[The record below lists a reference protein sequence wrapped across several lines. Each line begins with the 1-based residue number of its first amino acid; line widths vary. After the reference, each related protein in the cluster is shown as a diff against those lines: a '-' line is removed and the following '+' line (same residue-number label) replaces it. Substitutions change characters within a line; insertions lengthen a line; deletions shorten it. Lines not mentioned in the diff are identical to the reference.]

1 MQEHCSIIGKLLSGI
16 NRKQFKRITDKYKG
30 DRYVKYFNC
39 WSQFVCIFIGQ
50 IGNFTSLREIID
62 AVNFQ
67 PQNQYHLGIKKNI
80 SKSTFAEANEKRD
93 WRIYRDVFL
102 KLIDNL
108 PNWKRTQ
115 VSNVVKILDS
125 SPIQLDLV
133 NHSWAEK
140 TQRIEG
146 IKLHL
151 IYDLTKTI
159 PTYFEFSGA
168 RTNDIEVGKKTEIE
182 KGCTYVFDKGYM
194 DFNWWSDIDDK
205 GAYFVTRLK
214 KNNAIIEL
222 SLIQDHNEI
231 VSSQLIKLKSRYL
244 THYGKN
250 RCADKILKRVIIK
263 REGKSPL
270 VVVTNDLNR
279 SSEEIAEL
287 YKQRWQI
294 ELFFKWIKQNLKIK
308 KFLGRSENAVKT
320 QICIALISFV
330 LLHLMNELKEICSEI
345 STKNL
350 LKIIGNNMFYTLK
363 PIDYGRKR
371 YKNPN
376 QLQFQWVFD

>member
-16 NRKQFKRITDKYKG
+16 NRKQFKRLVDKFNG

-50 IGNFTSLREIID
+50 IGNLKSIREIVD
-62 AVNFQ
+62 SVNFQ

-80 SKSTFAEANEKRD
+80 SRTTFAKANEQRD
-93 WRIYRDVFL
+93 WRIYRDLFF
-102 KLIDNL
+102 KLIEKL
-108 PNWKRTQ
+108 PHWKQMQTE
-115 VSNVVKILDS
+115 NVVKILDS
-125 SPIQLDLV
+125 SPIRLDLL
-133 NHSWAEK
+133 HHPWAEK

-151 IYDLTKTI
+151 IYDLTNTI
-159 PTYFEFSGA
+159 PTYFEFTGA
-168 RTNDIEVGKKTEIE
+168 RTNDVEIGKKTVIE

-194 DFNWWSDIDDK
+194 NYSWWEDISEQ

-214 KNNAIIEL
+214 RNSAVIEESAIQI
-222 SLIQDHNEI
+222 HNEI
-231 VSSQLIKLKSRYL
+231 ISSQLIRLKPS
-244 THYGKN
+244 HHGKN
-250 RCADKILKRVIIK
+250 RSCTKLLRRVFVQ
-263 REGKSPL
+263 REGRSPL
-270 VVVTNDLNR
+270 VLVTNDLNR
-279 SSEEIAEL
+279 SSEEIADL

-308 KFLGRSENAVKT
+308 KFLGTSENAVKT

-330 LLHLMNELKEICSEI
+330 LLHLRNELMDICSEI

-363 PIDYGRKR
+363 PRNAGRKR
-371 YKNPN
+371 YKDPN
-376 QLQFQWVFD
+376 QLQFQWVLD

>member
-16 NRKQFKRITDKYKG
+16 NRKQFKRLTDKYNG

-50 IGNFTSLREIID
+50 IGNFTSIREIVD

-67 PQNQYHLGIKKNI
+67 PKNQYHLGIKKNI

-102 KLIDNL
+102 KLIKKL
-108 PNWKRTQ
+108 PNWKQTK
-115 VSNVVKILDS
+115 VTNIVKILDS
-125 SPIQLDLV
+125 SPIRLDLV
-133 NHSWAEK
+133 NHPWAEK

-151 IYDLTKTI
+151 IYDLTNTI
-159 PTYFEFSGA
+159 PTYFEFTGA
-168 RTNDIEVGKKTEIE
+168 RTNDIEIGKKINID

-194 DFNWWSDIDDK
+194 NFNWWNQIDEQ

-214 KNNAIIEL
+214 KNNTIIEE
-222 SLIQDHNEI
+222 SKMQIHNEQI
-231 VSSQLIKLKSRYL
+231 SSQLIRFKPSHHWKTGSCTKLF
-244 THYGKN
+244 
-250 RCADKILKRVIIK
+250 KRVIVQ
-263 REGKSPL
+263 REGKTPL
-270 VVVTNDLNR
+270 ILVTNDLNR

-308 KFLGRSENAVKT
+308 KFLGKSENAVKT
-320 QICIALISFV
+320 QICIALICFV
-330 LLHLMNELKEICSEI
+330 LLHLMHELKEICSEI

-350 LKIIGNNMFYTLK
+350 LKIIGNNMFFTLK
-363 PIDYGRKR
+363 PINYGRKR

-376 QLQFQWVFD
+376 QLQFEWVFD